1 MVVRD
6 WLSTMLNDIM
16 NCKKAGKKETA
27 IIPVSN
33 LMLGVLKILKENDY
47 IENFEIEEDRF
58 KKVVIKIKRINKCGA
73 IKPRF
78 FVKKNGFDKYVKRY
92 LPARGFGIL
101 IVSTNKGLMT
111 HKEAMEKGIG
121 GSLIA
126 YCY

>member
-6 WLSTMLNDIM
+6 WLSAMLNDIM
-16 NCKKAGKKETA
+16 NCKRSGKKETIA
-27 IIPVSN
+27 MPVSK
-33 LMLGVLKILKENDY
+33 LMLEVLRIMKENGYVED
-47 IENFEIEEDRF
+47 FEVKEEKF
-58 KKVVIKIKRINKCGA
+58 KYVVIKIGNVNKCNS

-78 FVKKNGFDKYVKRY
+78 FVKKNAIDKYIKRF

-101 IVSTNKGLMT
+101 LISTNKGLMT
-111 HKEAMEKGIG
+111 QHQAVEKNIG

>member
-6 WLSTMLNDIM
+6 WLSSMLNDLM

-27 IIPVSN
+27 IMPVSN
-33 LMLGVLKILKENDY
+33 LMLAVLKILKNNDY
-47 IENFEIEEDRF
+47 IEDYKIEEDRF
-58 KKVVIKIKRINKCGA
+58 KIVLIKIKKINKCGA

-78 FVKKNGFDKYVKRY
+78 FVKKNEFSKYIKRY
-92 LPARGFGIL
+92 LPARGFGII

-111 HKEAMEKGIG
+111 HNEAMEQNIG
-121 GSLIA
+121 GSLVA

>member
-6 WLSTMLNDIM
+6 WLSATLNDFM
-16 NCKKAGKKETA
+16 NCKKAGKKETT
-27 IIPVSN
+27 INPTSRLIN
-33 LMLGVLKILKENDY
+33 ETLKILKQHKYVKE
-47 IENFEIEEDRF
+47 FKMEEGKF
-58 KKVVIKIKRINKCGA
+58 VKVIVELGKINKCKA

-78 FVKKNGFDKYVKRY
+78 YVRKDGFEKYIKRY
-92 LPARGFGIL
+92 LPARDFGIL

-111 HKEAMEKGIG
+111 HQEAIEKGIG

>member
-6 WLSTMLNDIM
+6 WLSSMLNDLM

-27 IIPVSN
+27 IMPVSN
-33 LMLGVLKILKENDY
+33 LMLAVLKILKNNDY
-47 IENFEIEEDRF
+47 IEDYKIEEDRF
-58 KKVVIKIKRINKCGA
+58 KIVLIKIKKINKCGA

-78 FVKKNGFDKYVKRY
+78 FVKKNEFIKYIKRY
-92 LPARGFGIL
+92 LPARGFGII

-111 HKEAMEKGIG
+111 HSEAMEQKIG

-126 YCY
+126 YC

>member
-16 NCKKAGKKETA
+16 NCKKAGKKETT
-27 IIPVSN
+27 ITPVSN

-47 IENFEIEEDRF
+47 IEDFKVEEDKFR
-58 KKVVIKIKRINKCGA
+58 KVVIKIKKINKCGS

-78 FVKKNGFDKYVKRY
+78 FVKKNGFDKYIRRY
-92 LPARGFGIL
+92 LPARGFGII

-111 HKEAMEKGIG
+111 HREAIEKNIG

>member
-16 NCKKAGKKETA
+16 NCKKAGKKKTA
-27 IIPVSN
+27 ITPASN
-33 LMLGVLKILKENDY
+33 LIIGVLKILKDNGY
-47 IENFEIEEDRF
+47 IKNFEIEEDRF
-58 KKVVIKIKRINKCGA
+58 KKVMIKIEKINKCGA

-78 FVKKNGFDKYVKRY
+78 FVKKNGFDKYIKRY

-111 HKEAMEKGIG
+111 HREAIEKGIG

>member
-6 WLSTMLNDIM
+6 WLSNMLNDMM

-27 IIPVSN
+27 IMPVSN
-33 LMLGVLKILKENDY
+33 LMLGVLKILKENEY
-47 IENFEIEEDRF
+47 IEDFEIEEDRF
-58 KKVVIKIKRINKCGA
+58 RKVKIKIKKLNKCGA

-78 FVKKNGFDKYVKRY
+78 FVKKNEFDKYVKRY
-92 LPARGFGIL
+92 LPARGFGI
-101 IVSTNKGLMT
+101 IIISTNKGLMT
-111 HKEAMEKGIG
+111 HKDAIEKNIG